1 MGREVILMSSIKF
14 DINNLFAKKEVLIS
28 TEEIVEI
35 VYFAIK
41 NKIVRVETEL
51 MDVCADEDYIEIE
64 DKILRLGFTETR
76 ENVLIRPSGYK
87 VQ

>member
-1 MGREVILMSSIKF
+1 MSSIKF